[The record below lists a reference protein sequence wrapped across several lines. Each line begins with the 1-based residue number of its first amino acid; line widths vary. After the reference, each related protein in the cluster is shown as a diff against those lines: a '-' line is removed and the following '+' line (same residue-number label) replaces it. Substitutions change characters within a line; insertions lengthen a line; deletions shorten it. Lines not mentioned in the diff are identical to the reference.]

1 MGVEGGGG
9 GVSIFIKQL
18 FINNHTI
25 FMQDEAALLWWL
37 YKNYH
42 INAIRRG
49 RGPARGGGGGMGR
62 GKRHCTLVHIPVY
75 MNRVLP
81 KWYKEVYSYHSLDCT
96 VKKGLLHG
104 MSYTPEKK
112 SCMKSLTLPAG

>member
-1 MGVEGGGG
+1 MSIISRYCIAIFL
-9 GVSIFIKQL
+9 SIFIKQL

-37 YKNYH
+37 YKNNH

-49 RGPARGGGGGMGR
+49 RGPARGGRGMGR
-62 GKRHCTLVHIPVY
+62 GKRYCTLVHIPVY

-81 KWYKEVYSYHSLDCT
+81 
-96 VKKGLLHG
+96 
-104 MSYTPEKK
+104 
-112 SCMKSLTLPAG
+112 